1 MGDNGNISV
10 NVTDGTD
17 AVSGA
22 TVSLTDSESQTTSET
37 TDSDGAVIFE
47 DVANGEYTLSITKQ
61 GYQTETDTVT
71 VAGTDVTVNAVLTAI
86 DTLTIKVDDGT
97 DAIEG
102 ASVVIGETT
111 KTTDSSGECTFTD
124 MPYDDY
130 SAEVSATGYI
140 TKTDTVAFRS
150 NHKSFTI
157 SLTAE

>member
-1 MGDNGNISV
+1 MGDNGNIAV
-10 NVTDGTD
+10 NVTNGTD

-22 TVSLTDSESQTTSET
+22 TVTLTDSDSQTTSET
-37 TDSDGAVIFE
+37 TDSDGAVEFE
-47 DVANGEYTLSITKQ
+47 DVPNGEYTLSIAKE

-71 VAGTDVTVNAVLTAI
+71 VAGSDLTVNVVLTAI

-102 ASVVIGETT
+102 ASVVIGETS

-130 SAEVSATGYI
+130 SAEVSATGYT
-140 TKTDTVAFRS
+140 TKTESIAFRS

>member
-10 NVTDGTD
+10 NVTDGDT
-17 AVSGA
+17 AISGA

-37 TDSDGAVIFE
+37 TDSDGAVLFE
-47 DVANGEYTLSITKQ
+47 DVANGEYTLSIAKQ

-71 VAGTDVTVNAVLTAI
+71 VAGSDLTVNVVLTAI

-97 DAIEG
+97 NAIEG

-130 SAEVSATGYI
+130 SAEVSASGYT
-140 TKTDTVAFRS
+140 TKTESIAFRS

-157 SLTAE
+157 SLTTE